1 MRYAFIFEC
10 EIERGV
16 KMKRYDDLFD
26 AIVEMDNLYAAYEN
40 ARERRHYKSEIM
52 ATSDRIEE
60 KLEKLHYD
68 LLVGEWE
75 PGGYHQFECRT
86 EVKRRIIN
94 APVFIDRVVHHAI
107 VQVVMPLFERKF
119 IYDSYA
125 CRLKPMRYHGEK
137 EFDFA
142 RRKKGP
148 HRAVKR
154 LQHFIRSA
162 EDMSENGKAYVL
174 QCDISKY
181 YLTIDHEILKREI
194 RRTIADRRLL
204 EVWDKMIDGYHEP
217 INPVIKEILI
227 REVTSA
233 GANSAHPAPAPALG
247 HPCPSEGADAA
258 TLLDYAL
265 KLDRAPPRKT
275 GKGVP
280 IGALTSQL
288 EANIYLNPLDH
299 FVKETLHAKYYLRYM
314 DDFIIVAGTKEELA
328 EHLAAVRWFIEKR
341 LCLVLNPKT
350 QIFPASHGVDFAGYR
365 TFRDYILPRKRNIK
379 AAKIRFKNLSHRY
392 KYGRADLEDVK
403 PRVGSFC
410 GYIKHCKASKTADS
424 TLAHLVL
431 CRQKGDKNDE

>member
-1 MRYAFIFEC
+1 
-10 EIERGV
+10 
-16 KMKRYDDLFD
+16 MKRYDDLFD
-26 AIVEMDNLYAAYEN
+26 IIVEPENLYAAFEN

-52 ATSDRIEE
+52 EVSDKIED
-60 KLEKLHYD
+60 KLAQLRFD
-68 LLVGEWE
+68 LLVGEWK

-94 APVFIDRVVHHAI
+94 APVFIDRVVHHAMI
-107 VQVVMPLFERKF
+107 QVIMPLFERKF

-125 CRLKPMRYHGEK
+125 CRLKPKRYHGEK
-137 EFDFA
+137 EFDFV
-142 RRKKGP
+142 RRKKGT

-162 EDMSENGKAYVL
+162 EDTSESGRAYVL

-204 EVWDKMIDGYHEP
+204 EIWDKMIDGYHEP
-217 INPVIKEILI
+217 INPVIKEILL
-227 REVTSA
+227 REMART
-233 GANSAHPAPAPALG
+233 
-247 HPCPSEGADAA
+247 GADAA
-258 TLLDYAL
+258 TLAEYAL
-265 KLDRAPPRKT
+265 KLDRAPPKKT

-314 DDFIIVAGTKEELA
+314 DDFIIVAGTKEELK
-328 EHLAAVRWFIEKR
+328 EHLAAVRWFIEER
-341 LCLVLNPKT
+341 LNLVLNPKT

-379 AAKIRFKNLSHRY
+379 AAKIRFKNISHRY
-392 KYGRADLEDVK
+392 KYGRADLEDAK
-403 PRVGSFC
+403 SRVASFL
-410 GYIKHCKASKTADS
+410 GYIKHCKASKTAES

-431 CRQKGDKNDE
+431 CRQQTKGDKDDE